1 MRVIKPY
8 SPIAWFVV
16 LSTSFGGP
24 KTGIKSTQV
33 YPEHPRT
40 SYVGAEADDWPTL
53 SLNIKTTA
61 REGKLLYNRRHI
73 NDLVQTLKGQQDRHS
88 WKYNVLGT

>member
-1 MRVIKPY
+1 MRWIDFSSDQVLIKPY

-24 KTGIKSTQV
+24 KTGIKSAQV

-40 SYVGAEADDWPTL
+40 SYVGAEAGDWPTL
-53 SLNIKTTA
+53 RINIFQTA
-61 REGKLLYNRRHI
+61 THDEKLSHKQAINNR
-73 NDLVQTLKGQQDRHS
+73 NDLV
-88 WKYNVLGT
+88 

>member
-16 LSTSFGGP
+16 LNTSFEGP
-24 KTGIKSTQV
+24 KTGIKSAQV

-40 SYVGAEADDWPTL
+40 PYVGAEADGWPTL
-53 SLNIKTTA
+53 SLNIQTA
-61 REGKLLYNRRHI
+61 AQEGKLLYNRRHI
-73 NDLVQTLKGQQDRHS
+73 NDLV
-88 WKYNVLGT
+88 

>member
-16 LSTSFGGP
+16 LNTSFEGP
-24 KTGIKSTQV
+24 KTGIKSDQV

-53 SLNIKTTA
+53 RINIYETA
-61 REGKLLYNRRHI
+61 AQEEKLSHNT
-73 NDLVQTLKGQQDRHS
+73 Q
-88 WKYNVLGT
+88 

>member
-16 LSTSFGGP
+16 LSTSFEGP
-24 KTGIKSTQV
+24 KTEIKSAQV

-53 SLNIKTTA
+53 RFNIKQPH
-61 REGKLLYNRRHI
+61 RRVNFYI
-73 NDLVQTLKGQQDRHS
+73 TGDK
-88 WKYNVLGT
+88 